1 MRDRLGREIEYL
13 RVSVGDRCDLR
24 CIYCRSASPRL
35 DPKGEVLS
43 FEEIVTVVR
52 VAREFGVKRVRLTGG
67 EPLLR
72 RDIARLVE
80 LLRERCDLQDLSLT
94 TNGTRLA
101 RVARELARAGLD
113 RVNVSLD
120 TLRPERFRAITRG
133 GKLGD
138 VLSGIERAAEVGL
151 TPVKINTVAMRGLN
165 EDEFLD
171 LARFA
176 LERGFVIRFIEL
188 MPIGEANR
196 NGFWKRFFIPAEE
209 IWERLARV
217 LSLVPDA
224 GAEGGGPARYFRVEG
239 FPGKVGFIAAIS
251 RPFCAGCNRLRVTAT
266 GELRPCLAHDAGIS
280 LRDALRRDD
289 LDAVRKAFIAAV
301 GAKPPGHR
309 WHVVPTRTGMDA
321 LGG

>member
-43 FEEIVTVVR
+43 FEELVEVVR
-52 VAREFGVKRVRLTGG
+52 VASEFGVRRVRLTGG

-72 RDIARLVE
+72 RDIARLVG
-80 LLRERCDLQDLSLT
+80 LLRERCDLDDLSLT

-101 RVARELARAGLD
+101 RMARELARAGLD

-133 GKLGD
+133 GDLAA
-138 VLSGIERAAEVGL
+138 VLAGIERAAEAGL
-151 TPVKINTVAMRGLN
+151 TPVKINAVVMRGVN
-165 EDEFLD
+165 DDEVPD

-176 LERGFVIRFIEL
+176 LERGFILRFIEL
-188 MPIGEANR
+188 MPVGEAVR
-196 NGFWKRFFIPAEE
+196 DGFWKRAFVGAGE
-209 IWERLARV
+209 IRAL
-217 LSLVPDA
+217 LSREFPLVPDT
-224 GAEGGGPARYFRVEG
+224 GAEGGGPARYFRAEG
-239 FPGKVGFIAAIS
+239 LPGVVGFITAIS
-251 RPFCAGCNRLRVTAT
+251 RPFCAECNRLRVTAT
-266 GELRPCLAHDAGIS
+266 GELRPCLAFDSGIP
-280 LRDALRRDD
+280 LREALRRGDR
-289 LDAVRKAFIAAV
+289 DAVRGAFAAAIE
-301 GAKPPGHR
+301 GKPPGHR
-309 WHVVPTRTGMDA
+309 WHEVPTHTGMDE